1 MADLPQDFISPV
13 TGKPLG
19 GETTTIDKET
29 DKAVAINPVTGKAFS
44 SVPNSGGNR
53 AYIGGLPGRPVDVGE
68 QMLNSQH
75 SVKLGE
81 DISKFTDYNVPLGQD
96 LDWQELRARNQS
108 TSEKWG
114 RGLAKAGVTTLG
126 AVAEN
131 TIGVLFGLGELATG
145 GAYYDNAIGKSIDKT
160 NEWMRE
166 EMPNYLTAEEQKM
179 STMSKLGTANFW
191 ADTVA
196 SGLGYSIGSIATMW
210 LTGGGGLIAKGV
222 SAAAKGLGIYRAAKA
237 VINGTKLAQKLAK
250 GGSGFARSAQMLEAG
265 ALMSLAEASVEARET
280 QKSVY
285 SDLVQDYMNENNL
298 GSENEIG
305 SDLLKDFE
313 DVSYAAGNTNFVSQ
327 MPVLMGSNLLMF
339 GKQVAGFKAASNVS
353 KDVAWDVT
361 AKKAI
366 SKLADQSVWRQA
378 LSRMKPTALGSLEEA
393 AQEGF
398 QYASGHFASSY
409 HKDKHHNGGYG
420 DMSKSLSES
429 ISETFGT
436 QEGLESMFVGALTGG
451 LMGSAQSTISGDYA
465 NRKTNADALA
475 KFSNGGYLQNVEAKY
490 QSANASAAAVE
501 RMDKYLKEGNIKKFK
516 DEQFRLISFQALEA
530 LERGGF
536 DVMMEKL
543 NDAKGL
549 DPGQF
554 MEHFGYQTT
563 DKSGNAITL
572 EDQTG
577 GKSQSE
583 VIEGLKAKLEN
594 FKTVYDNVGTRFPL
608 DDKTTG
614 LPRMLMSEEART
626 AEDAVYA
633 KQSALRAELIITGA
647 EVKDRTNRMKSI
659 KTGLGNI
666 IDGSLAE
673 NAVGNANNTNAP
685 VTDSEGLALKLDA
698 ATMNHSENNPGEMDA
713 DMFDANGQ
721 FDFVQKA
728 LHSTYLDLF
737 ASDPIAAERF
747 HAEASDY
754 LSLLNENK
762 IALDGYNKLSSDEYA
777 RNQFEIERI
786 KAEDISKKKAADLKV
801 ESAISDSKTAEGL
814 KKAMPEE
821 GYSAEAGARSEAK
834 YKELKAAE
842 NKERDTFLK
851 ASLED
856 LEKLDREK
864 LSEVEVEGLKSAIEI
879 KKGQQEAATDK
890 IKEEQRDKERA
901 EEQELE
907 QAHEDK
913 QKEVE
918 EAFRADNVGDVE
930 IISENGR
937 SFQIEGEEYTNVE
950 VNPLDALS
958 IDKDGNIIGVN
969 LVDSQGNSV
978 HFSGPETRVDALAY
992 SIIMAESAVAEGN
1005 QELTKEEVIEKVE
1018 VFEEEIAVEI
1028 STVGDRGKHG
1038 IKDSGFIREEIHALE
1053 RGLQEALEAFDQLR
1067 AYYIQEE
1074 NATKDELKADPKL
1087 KALKRTVNSIRAQI
1101 GARKRILKARNVTF
1115 VPSSAEVLKVERD
1128 ALDLVAAI
1136 EEDLAKAEA
1145 DAAASAAEAE
1155 IAEKAAADA
1164 KASED
1169 VDAYVNASKEYRIL
1183 MKMVEEAKALISK
1196 LKRKINYHR
1205 KKLIRLE
1212 NEKSNDLP
1220 GDAEQSAPETSGETE
1235 EQIDERKDTNTPK
1248 KPQAQKTDVNRV
1260 KYTKNGKTGIYYVST
1275 DSDGQPQVFTAGS
1288 TTPTVFL
1295 KGQEK
1300 DRMKIIG
1307 KWHVQTGNALV
1318 ITHENKAFIVLYKG
1332 VTANGKTGIIQEDG
1346 TYVNADTVNDDIK
1359 KKVAYAAII
1368 KKAND
1373 LHAKRVANTTTT
1385 ESDAALKKGEETKEA
1400 VVSIKKSAVETK
1412 GTPGPTG
1419 GGIQKISKGEEFESD
1434 PNMPSINKESLR
1446 EFESEEGE
1454 NILDE
1459 GDNVDDANRLDE
1471 LFGPQPTLAEQLGKA
1486 KEKKEP
1492 QDPQED
1498 IKEHVKNSVIK
1509 TPMLHGTETAFEGFS
1524 DDKSNLDFRGKDAI
1538 SIQAAKG
1545 RTKVTFF
1552 SKGIELASQYAN
1564 QDPDNPS
1571 PGARVI
1577 EAYLDVRNPL
1587 DITDRSTW
1595 GALIEAGT
1603 LSRILDISEAVA
1615 MNHFELSDSI
1625 ESFEG
1630 VQILMKMLSK
1640 EDSDAIQVKLD
1651 KPGAKPLDS
1660 NGNPINEDVVH
1671 SEVTR
1676 LRLEL
1681 LKAQGEFKI
1690 SQGRE
1695 FIDRNGKPY
1704 LYNARGKGNNW
1715 SPIENM
1721 LEDGTYLHKGR
1732 RGDSRKDFKGLRSLG
1747 YDAVI
1752 NNESGFTNVGVF
1764 NASQIKVSN
1773 NSLKPQGPGV
1783 SLQAPTAI
1791 EKPAIMNADD
1801 FVRGNTFEIKDSSSP
1816 LQQQAVDFM
1825 VADALKAGMDWKIG
1839 PNRSNVAGREVV
1851 EVIMPNGMTFL
1862 MYRSTGTGSS
1872 SDTKGLWVPIP
1883 GFAMSG
1889 HFIKVYD
1896 TNGIDP
1902 KFSKYNVPLFKSVAN
1917 TLESLDAKG
1926 KNILEL
1932 EAGWK
1937 PVQALRDIVVP
1948 EMNIVEPNLNPTP
1961 KEKNTFGVKSASDA
1975 YVIMEDSVDMAG
1987 KPVRRSKLEVSENGT
2002 PRQHEPD
2009 TVDGVPIPMDKT
2021 LLSSSGPL
2029 FGREVTFEVIVNDY
2043 AKESPDRQTP
2053 FTVPIYYKLDGVIVG
2068 KLESGNSSERAE
2080 LVDALQRG
2088 EEVTMEITDVIAGNF
2103 NHSRTSDGGKF
2114 FSNPAEVFD
2123 NPILVFTEVIEDMP
2137 QWTFGETSE
2146 DKGIT
2151 DALHSDISTADNAGV
2166 DNGQVGIVVRG
2177 NRTPQG
2183 RARLSIASTAD
2194 LAPVAQGVVMNL
2206 LKEGKFEQASEIIAN
2221 SLYAD
2226 SSKWANS
2233 FLQFGNFTN
2242 GAGFLVYK
2250 SPSTGDIIRITD
2262 ANMKEAGKGKTYS
2275 ADIVKLT
2282 EDEQAFTK
2290 VKVVPDSVDVVED
2303 ITNFVKM
2310 KKYHV
2315 SRGLGNSAGAY
2326 TSQVTGKTYDSY
2338 QGYLFAEEEI
2348 GSKRGIGKGHHSIL
2362 TTDMVEMDGSLFH
2375 NPQIEFDAG
2384 NLKGTTV
2391 KGKLESPVR
2400 DVKGTTFSENPVEG
2414 MEGLNFGDNFKKD
2427 EMDQDCPF

>member
-1 MADLPQDFISPV
+1 MADSSINPLTGELFGAQPV
-13 TGKPLG
+13 VEK
-19 GETTTIDKET
+19 IDAKT
-29 DKAVAINPVTGKAFS
+29 DKSVPINPITGKAFS
-44 SVPNSGGNR
+44 APASTYSGNTS
-53 AYIGGLPGRPVDVGE
+53 YIGGSKRKARNVSNE
-68 QMLNSQH
+68 SMTQH
-75 SVKLGE
+75 SVNLGE

-179 STMSKLGTANFW
+179 STMNKLGTANFW

-210 LTGGGGLIAKGV
+210 LTGGGGLITKGV

-250 GGSGFARSAQMLEAG
+250 GGAGFARSAQMLEAG

-353 KDVAWDVT
+353 KDVAWDLT

-698 ATMNHSENNPGEMDA
+698 ATMNHSDNNPGEMDA

-814 KKAMPEE
+814 KKAMPAE

-1419 GGIQKISKGEEFESD
+1419 GGIQKISKADLAELMGEEFESD

-1459 GDNVDDANRLDE
+1459 GDNVDDVNRLDE

-1486 KEKKEP
+1486 KEKAA
-1492 QDPQED
+1492 DPIQQSSSVSELEKRKQE
-1498 IKEHVKNSVIK
+1498 
-1509 TPMLHGTETAFEGFS
+1509 
-1524 DDKSNLDFRGKDAI
+1524 
-1538 SIQAAKG
+1538 
-1545 RTKVTFF
+1545 
-1552 SKGIELASQYAN
+1552 EL
-1564 QDPDNPS
+1564 
-1571 PGARVI
+1571 
-1577 EAYLDVRNPL
+1577 E
-1587 DITDRSTW
+1587 
-1595 GALIEAGT
+1595 T
-1603 LSRILDISEAVA
+1603 LSFDKATQMILDALKRKDGA
-1615 MNHFELSDSI
+1615 KYLRRL
-1625 ESFEG
+1625 SFEARKSVKG
-1630 VQILMKMLSK
+1630 KEIANRYDAQIKLLDPNATIAERVMAEYFLEDTRRPYNPAALSAIERSIIK
-1640 EDSDAIQVKLD
+1640 IKNGEILSSYDNAINAFYRAEVKVENSKDSV
-1651 KPGAKPLDS
+1651 PAKPTL
-1660 NGNPINEDVVH
+1660 
-1671 SEVTR
+1671 
-1676 LRLEL
+1676 
-1681 LKAQGEFKI
+1681 
-1690 SQGRE
+1690 
-1695 FIDRNGKPY
+1695 
-1704 LYNARGKGNNW
+1704 
-1715 SPIENM
+1715 M
-1721 LEDGTYLHKGR
+1721 
-1732 RGDSRKDFKGLRSLG
+1732 
-1747 YDAVI
+1747 
-1752 NNESGFTNVGVF
+1752 
-1764 NASQIKVSN
+1764 AS
-1773 NSLKPQGPGV
+1773 
-1783 SLQAPTAI
+1783 
-1791 EKPAIMNADD
+1791 DD

-1917 TLESLDAKG
+1917 TLESLDAEG

-2282 EDEQAFTK
+2282 ADEQAFTK

>member
-1 MADLPQDFISPV
+1 MADSSINPLTGELFGAQPV
-13 TGKPLG
+13 VEK
-19 GETTTIDKET
+19 IDAKT
-29 DKAVAINPVTGKAFS
+29 DKSVPINPITGKAFS
-44 SVPNSGGNR
+44 APASTYSGNTS
-53 AYIGGLPGRPVDVGE
+53 YIGGSKRKARNVSNE
-68 QMLNSQH
+68 SMTQH
-75 SVKLGE
+75 SVNLGE

-179 STMSKLGTANFW
+179 STLSKLGTANFW

-210 LTGGGGLIAKGV
+210 MTGGGGLITKGV

-250 GGSGFARSAQMLEAG
+250 GGAGFARSAQMLEAG

-353 KDVAWDVT
+353 KDVAWDLT

-754 LSLLNENK
+754 LALLNENRV
-762 IALDGYNKLSSDEYA
+762 ALDRYNKLSSDEYA
-777 RNQFEIERI
+777 RNQFDIERV
-786 KAEDISKKKAADLKV
+786 KAEDIAKKKAADLKV

-814 KKAMPEE
+814 KIAMPAE
-821 GYSAEAGARSEAK
+821 GYSTEAGAKANAK

-890 IKEEQRDKERA
+890 IKEEQRDEERA

-1248 KPQAQKTDVNRV
+1248 KPQAKKTDVNRV
-1260 KYTKNGKTGIYYVST
+1260 EYTKNGKTGIYYVST

-1318 ITHENKAFIVLYKG
+1318 IIHENKAFIVLYKG

-1419 GGIQKISKGEEFESD
+1419 GGIQKISKADLAELMGEEFESD

-1486 KEKKEP
+1486 KEKKE
-1492 QDPQED
+1492 
-1498 IKEHVKNSVIK
+1498 
-1509 TPMLHGTETAFEGFS
+1509 A
-1524 DDKSNLDFRGKDAI
+1524 
-1538 SIQAAKG
+1538 
-1545 RTKVTFF
+1545 
-1552 SKGIELASQYAN
+1552 
-1564 QDPDNPS
+1564 
-1571 PGARVI
+1571 
-1577 EAYLDVRNPL
+1577 
-1587 DITDRSTW
+1587 
-1595 GALIEAGT
+1595 
-1603 LSRILDISEAVA
+1603 
-1615 MNHFELSDSI
+1615 
-1625 ESFEG
+1625 
-1630 VQILMKMLSK
+1630 
-1640 EDSDAIQVKLD
+1640 
-1651 KPGAKPLDS
+1651 
-1660 NGNPINEDVVH
+1660 
-1671 SEVTR
+1671 
-1676 LRLEL
+1676 
-1681 LKAQGEFKI
+1681 
-1690 SQGRE
+1690 
-1695 FIDRNGKPY
+1695 
-1704 LYNARGKGNNW
+1704 
-1715 SPIENM
+1715 
-1721 LEDGTYLHKGR
+1721 
-1732 RGDSRKDFKGLRSLG
+1732 
-1747 YDAVI
+1747 
-1752 NNESGFTNVGVF
+1752 
-1764 NASQIKVSN
+1764 
-1773 NSLKPQGPGV
+1773 
-1783 SLQAPTAI
+1783 QAPVEP

-1883 GFAMSG
+1883 GFARSG
-1889 HFIKVYD
+1889 HFIKVHD

-1917 TLESLDAKG
+1917 TLESLDAEG
-1926 KNILEL
+1926 KKILEL

-1937 PVQALRDIVVP
+1937 PAQALRDIVVP
-1948 EMNIVEPNLNPTP
+1948 EMNVVEPNLNPTP

-1987 KPVRRSKLEVSENGT
+1987 NPVRRSKLEVSENGT

-2282 EDEQAFTK
+2282 ADEQAFTK

-2348 GSKRGIGKGHHSIL
+2348 GSERGIGKGHHSIL

>member
-179 STMSKLGTANFW
+179 STLSKLGTANFW

-210 LTGGGGLIAKGV
+210 MTGGGGLITKGV
-222 SAAAKGLGIYRAAKA
+222 SAAAKGLGIYRASKA

-250 GGSGFARSAQMLEAG
+250 GGAGFSRSAQMLEAG

-305 SDLLKDFE
+305 SDLLKEFE

-475 KFSNGGYLQNVEAKY
+475 KFANGGYLQNVEAKY

-647 EVKDRTNRMKSI
+647 EIKDRTNRMKSI

-698 ATMNHSENNPGEMDA
+698 ATMNHSDNNPGEMDA

-1419 GGIQKISKGEEFESD
+1419 GGIQKISKADLAELMGEEFESD

-1486 KEKKEP
+1486 KEKKE
-1492 QDPQED
+1492 
-1498 IKEHVKNSVIK
+1498 
-1509 TPMLHGTETAFEGFS
+1509 A
-1524 DDKSNLDFRGKDAI
+1524 
-1538 SIQAAKG
+1538 
-1545 RTKVTFF
+1545 
-1552 SKGIELASQYAN
+1552 
-1564 QDPDNPS
+1564 
-1571 PGARVI
+1571 
-1577 EAYLDVRNPL
+1577 
-1587 DITDRSTW
+1587 
-1595 GALIEAGT
+1595 
-1603 LSRILDISEAVA
+1603 
-1615 MNHFELSDSI
+1615 
-1625 ESFEG
+1625 
-1630 VQILMKMLSK
+1630 
-1640 EDSDAIQVKLD
+1640 
-1651 KPGAKPLDS
+1651 
-1660 NGNPINEDVVH
+1660 
-1671 SEVTR
+1671 
-1676 LRLEL
+1676 
-1681 LKAQGEFKI
+1681 
-1690 SQGRE
+1690 
-1695 FIDRNGKPY
+1695 
-1704 LYNARGKGNNW
+1704 
-1715 SPIENM
+1715 
-1721 LEDGTYLHKGR
+1721 
-1732 RGDSRKDFKGLRSLG
+1732 
-1747 YDAVI
+1747 
-1752 NNESGFTNVGVF
+1752 
-1764 NASQIKVSN
+1764 
-1773 NSLKPQGPGV
+1773 
-1783 SLQAPTAI
+1783 QAPVEP

-1801 FVRGNTFEIKDSSSP
+1801 FVRGNTFEIKDSRSP

-1839 PNRSNVAGREVV
+1839 PNRSKVAGREVV

-1889 HFIKVYD
+1889 HFIKVED
-1896 TNGIDP
+1896 TNSIDP

-1917 TLESLDAKG
+1917 TLESLDAEGEK
-1926 KNILEL
+1926 ILEL

-1937 PVQALRDIVVP
+1937 PIHALRNIVVP

-2290 VKVVPDSVDVVED
+2290 VKVVPDSVDVMED